1 VTEEQPNFK
10 WYVSETADDA
20 AADAARAIARQIR
33 QAVEARGF
41 CTLAFSGGRSPEAI
55 FVALAREQ
63 LPWESVHVFQ
73 VDERAAPDGSKDRNW
88 TGLKTSLLDKVSIPA
103 RNLHPMPVT
112 GASLEESARQYVL
125 ELEAVCGEPPVL
137 DVVHLGL
144 GSDGHTASLVPGD
157 PVLNE
162 EAADVA
168 PTQVYQGNRRL
179 TLTFPCLRRARRLL
193 WFATGAGKADMLQRL
208 EQGDQEIPA
217 GRLGHARNL
226 IFTDRAAVHSGFAA
240 RN

>member
-1 VTEEQPNFK
+1 MTEEQPNFK
-10 WYVSETADDA
+10 WHVSETADDA
-20 AADAARAIARQIR
+20 AADAARTIARQIR
-33 QAVEARGF
+33 LAVEARGF

-55 FVALAREQ
+55 FVALAREP

-88 TGLKTSLLDKVSIPA
+88 TGLQASLLERVSIPA

-112 GASLEESARQYVL
+112 GASLEESARQYAL
-125 ELEAVCGEPPVL
+125 ELETVCGEPPVL

-157 PVLNE
+157 PVLSE

-179 TLTFPCLRRARRLL
+179 TLTFPCLRRARQLL

-217 GRLGHARNL
+217 GRLGHTRNL
-226 IFTDRAAVHSGFAA
+226 IFTDRAAVH
-240 RN
+240 